1 MAENEKLVLGDPSN
15 SSMTMMKHLADNEE
29 TVPLEINGEKLV
41 EKTKMFLIAQAR
53 NNLNRIIKLTSFM
66 EKLEDSFI
74 NAVSNRLEAEPE
86 NIAMISMAMETISE
100 CLKDANETVTQ
111 VIKDDRLQNIII
123 NTTNIITPDGQC
135 ATIIDADSRDE
146 VRNVAASILHM
157 LSNVTPGEGTDIVD
171 TTATEDPKE

>member
-1 MAENEKLVLGDPSN
+1 MADNEKLMLGDPTN
-15 SSMTMMKHLADNEE
+15 SSMTMMRHLADNDEN
-29 TVPLEINGEKLV
+29 VPIDINGEKLV
-41 EKTKMFLIAQAR
+41 DKTKMFLVAQAR
-53 NNLNRIIKLTSFM
+53 NSLNRIIKLTTFM

-74 NAVSNRLEAEPE
+74 NAVSTRLDSEPE

-111 VIKDDRLQNIII
+111 VIKDERLQNIII

-146 VRNVAASILHM
+146 VRNVAESLINM
-157 LSNVTPGEGTDIVD
+157 LSNVSLEEGTDIID
-171 TTATEDPKE
+171 IKPEEPKE